1 MSQVMLLN
9 VTDIHVYY
17 GKSYVLHGVS
27 LQVAEGEIVALI
39 GRNGAG
45 KTTTLKSIMG
55 LVRPRQGKI
64 FLDGVDTEGMAPF
77 MRARMGIG
85 YVPQGMLLFRKL
97 TVRENMKTALR
108 HRKAGD
114 ALNLV
119 FELFPVLKERLNQRA
134 GTLSGGEQQMVS
146 IARALLTNPRILLLD
161 EPSTGLMPTAI
172 SRLADVIG
180 RLNARG
186 IGILLVEEKIPLV
199 MELAHRVSIME
210 VGRIAYE
217 GDVASIQEGN
227 LLVRYLGVGGK

>member
-1 MSQVMLLN
+1 MVRVVSLN
-9 VTDIHVYY
+9 VADIHEYY
-17 GKSYVLHGVS
+17 GKSYVLQGVS
-27 LQVAEGEIVALI
+27 LRVAEGEIVALI

-64 FLDGVDTEGMAPF
+64 FLNDVDTEGMAPF

-85 YVPQGMLLFRKL
+85 YVPQEMLLFRKL
-97 TVRENMKTALR
+97 TVGENMKTALR
-108 HRKAGD
+108 HRKSGD

-119 FELFPVLKERLNQRA
+119 FELFPILKERLTQRA
-134 GTLSGGEQQMVS
+134 GTLSGGEQQMAS

-172 SRLADVIG
+172 LRLADVIR
-180 RLNARG
+180 RLNATG

-199 MELAHRVSIME
+199 MELAHRISIME

-217 GDVASIQEGN
+217 GDAASIQEGN

>member
-1 MSQVMLLN
+1 MQAVSLN
-9 VTDIHVYY
+9 VADIHVYY
-17 GKSYVLHGVS
+17 GKSYVLQGVS
-27 LQVAEGEIVALI
+27 LQVAEGEIIALI

-55 LVRPRQGKI
+55 LVKPRRGKI
-64 FLDGVDTEGMAPF
+64 FLNGVDTEGLAPF

-85 YVPQGMLLFRKL
+85 YAPQEMLLFRKL
-97 TVRENMKTALR
+97 TVQENMKTALR
-108 HRKAGD
+108 RKDGD

-119 FELFPVLKERLNQRA
+119 FELFPVLRERLHQTA

-146 IARALLTNPRILLLD
+146 ISRALLTNPRILLLD

-172 SRLADVIG
+172 LRLADVI
-180 RLNARG
+180 RKLNARG

-199 MELAHRVSIME
+199 MELAHRISIME

-217 GDVASIQEGN
+217 GDVASIQKEN

>member
-1 MSQVMLLN
+1 MSLN
-9 VTDIHVYY
+9 VADIHVYY
-17 GKSYVLHGVS
+17 GKSYVLQGVS

-55 LVRPRQGKI
+55 LVRPRHGKI
-64 FLDGVDTEGMAPF
+64 FLNGVDTEGMAPF
-77 MRARMGIG
+77 TRARMGMG
-85 YVPQGMLLFRKL
+85 YVPQEMLLFRKL
-97 TVRENMKTALR
+97 TVGENMKTAMR
-108 HRKAGD
+108 HRKSGD

-119 FELFPVLKERLNQRA
+119 FELFPVLKERLHQRA
-134 GTLSGGEQQMVS
+134 GTLSGGEQQMAS

-161 EPSTGLMPTAI
+161 EPSTGLMPMAI
-172 SRLADVIG
+172 LRLADII
-180 RLNARG
+180 RKLNATG

-199 MELAHRVSIME
+199 MELAHRISIME

-217 GDVASIQEGN
+217 GDAASIQEGN

>member
-1 MSQVMLLN
+1 MSLN
-9 VTDIHVYY
+9 VVDIHVYY
-17 GKSYVLHGVS
+17 GKSYVLQGVS

-45 KTTTLKSIMG
+45 KTTTLKSIVG

-64 FLDGVDTEGMAPF
+64 FLNGIDTEGMAPF
-77 MRARMGIG
+77 TRARMGIG
-85 YVPQGMLLFRKL
+85 YVPQEMLLFRKL
-97 TVRENMKTALR
+97 TVGENMKTALR
-108 HRKAGD
+108 HRKSGD

-119 FELFPVLKERLNQRA
+119 FELFPVLKERLHQKA
-134 GTLSGGEQQMVS
+134 GTLSGGEQQMAS

-172 SRLADVIG
+172 LRLADVIR

-199 MELAHRVSIME
+199 MELAHRISIME

-217 GDVASIQEGN
+217 GDSASIQEGN

>member
-1 MSQVMLLN
+1 MPLN
-9 VTDIHVYY
+9 VADIHVYY
-17 GKSYVLHGVS
+17 GKSYVLQGVS

-45 KTTTLKSIMG
+45 KTTALKSIMG

-64 FLDGVDTEGMAPF
+64 FLNGVDTEGMAPF

-85 YVPQGMLLFRKL
+85 YVPQEMLLFRKL

-108 HRKAGD
+108 HQKSGD

-119 FELFPVLKERLNQRA
+119 FELFPVLKERLHQRA
-134 GTLSGGEQQMVS
+134 GTLSGGEQQMAS

-161 EPSTGLMPTAI
+161 EPSTGLMPMAI
-172 SRLADVIG
+172 LRLADIV
-180 RLNARG
+180 RELNATG

-199 MELAHRVSIME
+199 MELAHRISIME

-217 GDVASIQEGN
+217 GDVASVQEGN